1 MQAIYFIIKPP
12 VSVQAIADLR
22 TAVGWNRADEDYPR
36 ALQGYWTYIG
46 GFTAEGIL
54 VAWCA
59 VVSDGVRHAILL
71 DVIVHPDY
79 QRQGVGL
86 RLVRAAVE
94 YCLAHGVDI
103 IHVDFEPHNI
113 VFYEKCGF
121 RTGLGG
127 IYAILPK
134 P

>member
-1 MQAIYFIIKPP
+1 MQTISFIIKP
-12 VSVQAIADLR
+12 SVNASAIANLR
-22 TAVGWNRADEDYPR
+22 AAVGWNRADEDYPR
-36 ALQGYWTYIG
+36 ALQGYWAYVG
-46 GFTAEGIL
+46 GFTPDGTL

-86 RLVRAAVE
+86 RLVRSAIE
-94 YCLAHGVDI
+94 HCLTHGIDI
-103 IHVDFEPHNI
+103 IHVDFEPHNT

-121 RTGLGG
+121 RTGQGG
-127 IYAILPK
+127 IYAIP
-134 P
+134 PTQ